1 MHRLCFLN
9 RLSQGT
15 IVVILGVVGIV
26 AFGSINR
33 GLLEGMDAALLH
45 SLWSRLNWIL
55 FFTIM
60 ALTLVGVY
68 SFASQLERV
77 RVARADITAV
87 PFAAQEALRSPDLD
101 SARERRRREDEEIVG
116 WRKLLAHFL
125 AFWYWFRTAYAR
137 LMAWLVVRLE
147 DWTASKDD
155 KTIAWTLGIA
165 WACCGGG
172 LAGLCLVF
180 AKAS

>member
-1 MHRLCFLN
+1 
-9 RLSQGT
+9 
-15 IVVILGVVGIV
+15 
-26 AFGSINR
+26 
-33 GLLEGMDAALLH
+33 MDAALLH
-45 SLWSRLNWIL
+45 SLWSRLNWLL
-55 FFTIM
+55 FFVVM

-87 PFAAQEALRSPDLD
+87 PFAAQEALRSPSSDV
-101 SARERRRREDEEIVG
+101 SPNERRRREDKQPGGLRGI
-116 WRKLLAHFL
+116 LAHVL
-125 AFWYWFRTAYAR
+125 ALWYWLRSSHTQ

-147 DWTASKDD
+147 EWSSSKDD